1 MRPWGREYAQ
11 LEEAWPSILILER
24 ERARRLQLLRR
35 DADRDGD
42 SPGLLVG
49 ATRDGE
55 TGEQVEQHAAGLWAV
70 ELPEARRQ
78 CWGTK
83 MSGRREMESM

>member
-1 MRPWGREYAQ
+1 MRPWGREHAQ
-11 LEEAWPSILILER
+11 LEEAWPSILILE
-24 ERARRLQLLRR
+24 RLQLLRR

-49 ATRDGE
+49 TTRDGE
-55 TGEQVEQHAAGLWAV
+55 TPEQLEQHEQHAAGLCAV
-70 ELPEARRQ
+70 ELPEARRR

-83 MSGRREMESM
+83 MSGREMESM